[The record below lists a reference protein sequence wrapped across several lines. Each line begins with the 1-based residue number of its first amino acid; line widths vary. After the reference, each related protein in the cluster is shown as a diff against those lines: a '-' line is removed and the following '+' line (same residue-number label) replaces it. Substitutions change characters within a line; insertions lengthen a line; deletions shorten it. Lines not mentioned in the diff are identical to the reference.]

1 MLEVRHQIGDD
12 SRQIRSREQIRI
24 WEWVVR
30 AVVNL
35 AVPDAEI
42 EIDRARRVAIAISF
56 PAKLVLDVVQ
66 MPAKAVGFFIRLK
79 PYGGVQKIRLP
90 GRANCG
96 VLVGG

>member
-1 MLEVRHQIGDD
+1 MLEVRHKLGDD

-24 WEWVVR
+24 WEWMVR

-35 AVPDAEI
+35 AIPDAEI
-42 EIDRARRVAIAISF
+42 EIYCARRIAIAASF
-56 PAKLVLDVVQ
+56 PAKLALDVVQ

-90 GRANCG
+90 GRANSR

>member
-1 MLEVRHQIGDD
+1 MLEVRYELGND

-35 AVPDAEI
+35 AIPNAEI
-42 EIDRARRVAIAISF
+42 EIDRARRIAIAASF
-56 PAKLVLDVVQ
+56 PTKLALDVVQ

-79 PYGGVQKIRLP
+79 PYGGV
-90 GRANCG
+90 
-96 VLVGG
+96 